1 MAATPVEGTLMNAIE
16 RVLTD
21 DLERSIDRLATSI
34 PDGAV
39 EQIRRELPTLSAR
52 LDQVEADLARTRAT
66 LIEGYGR
73 FLRDLDDLENV
84 WALAAWRAAAEE
96 SATCPAELAA

>member
-1 MAATPVEGTLMNAIE
+1 MNAIE

-21 DLERSIDRLATSI
+21 DLARLIDRLATSI

-39 EQIRRELPTLSAR
+39 ERIRRTVPIVSAR
-52 LDQVEADLARTRAT
+52 LDQVEADLARTRAA

-73 FLRDLDDLENV
+73 FLRELDDLENV

-96 SATCPAELAA
+96 SATCPAQLAA